1 MWTIVALVVIMC
13 LCIVNM
19 ILLMDFNDN
28 PMHNFMDKH
37 NQQADDTAEVLR
49 TLREVTEDMQER
61 LMILED
67 SFKYHIQSTEE
78 FKSK

>member
-1 MWTIVALVVIMC
+1 MWITIMLVVIMC
-13 LCIVNM
+13 LTVVNM
-19 ILLMDFNDN
+19 ILLFDFNDN
-28 PMHNFMDKH
+28 PMHNFLDKY
-37 NQQADDTAEVLR
+37 NKESDDIAEVLR
-49 TLREVTEDMQER
+49 SLREVTEDMQER